1 MPADVPV
8 EYRVYPEGSAM
19 DWHQDVAL
27 YKTPQYELV
36 FTLENTSD
44 SQVRGVAFPKS

>member
-1 MPADVPV
+1 
-8 EYRVYPEGSAM
+8 M